1 MMFYNFVWG
10 LLGLLY
16 VYIYILYIYIIYIYY
31 IYIYYIYIHLK
42 LKSPGSARSPWSGE
56 ASRRR
61 PAAGGAKRAGRLARR
76 GRPRVCLMGLI
87 IKEPWATPKSCYLK
101 KIDCSRQISTIPK
114 FSQKKTKKS
123 IQQFKRKLK
132 TKT

>member
-1 MMFYNFVWG
+1 MFYNFVWG

-16 VYIYILYIYIIYIYY
+16 VYIIYIYIYILYIYIL
-31 IYIYYIYIHLK
+31 YIYIHLK

-87 IKEPWATPKSCYLK
+87 IKEPWATPDRATPKSCYLK
-101 KIDCSRQISTIPK
+101 KIDCSRQISSIPK
-114 FSQKKTKKS
+114 FYQKNKKS